1 MGSVGLIGRICLRVL
16 VGSGNVSMMR
26 LSGCGSLTWIIQRC
40 GKRILT
46 LNMVPIRKPQK
57 KPKSGPNHL
66 GIPQMAVK
74 RDPLHRS
81 FSGHAIH
88 HYPQRLTTG
97 L

>member
-1 MGSVGLIGRICLRVL
+1 MGSVGLIVRICLRVL
-16 VGSGNVSMMR
+16 VGSGSVSMMR
-26 LSGCGSLTWIIQRC
+26 LSGYGSLTWNIQRY
-40 GKRILT
+40 GKHILT
-46 LNMVPIRKPQK
+46 PNMVPIRKPQK

-74 RDPLHRS
+74 RDPLHWS

-88 HYPQRLTTG
+88 HHPQRFPAG

>member
-26 LSGCGSLTWIIQRC
+26 MSGCGSLTWIIQRY

-46 LNMVPIRKPQK
+46 PNMVPIPKPQK

-66 GIPQMAVK
+66 SIPQMAVK
-74 RDPLHRS
+74 RDPLHWSPPRYT
-81 FSGHAIH
+81 IH
-88 HYPQRLTTG
+88 HHPQRFPASL
-97 L
+97 

>member
-16 VGSGNVSMMR
+16 VGSGSVSMMR
-26 LSGCGSLTWIIQRC
+26 LSGYGSLTWNIQRY
-40 GKRILT
+40 GKHILT
-46 LNMVPIRKPQK
+46 PNMVPIRKPQK

-66 GIPQMAVK
+66 SIPQMAVK

-88 HYPQRLTTG
+88 HYPQRLPAS

>member
-26 LSGCGSLTWIIQRC
+26 MSGCGSLTWIIQRC
-40 GKRILT
+40 GKRISI
-46 LNMVPIRKPQK
+46 LNMVPIPKPQK

-66 GIPQMAVK
+66 SIPQMAVK

-88 HYPQRLTTG
+88 HHPQRFPAG